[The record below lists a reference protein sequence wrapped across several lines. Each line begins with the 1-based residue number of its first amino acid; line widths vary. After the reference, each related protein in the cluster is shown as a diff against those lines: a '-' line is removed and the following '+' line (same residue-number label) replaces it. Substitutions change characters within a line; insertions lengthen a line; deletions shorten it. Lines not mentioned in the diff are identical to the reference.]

1 MNVFLFMSKARE
13 PAGMAATQAEREY
26 EGPPWSGTVDVR
38 FFGFLRQNPYLST
51 YSFDEHTKTCRA
63 LSRATTTVW
72 KQTQP
77 QALCPELS
85 SLTPKDKDNVRTSR
99 TDKVH
104 ANGSC
109 HDHHVGTPTVST
121 PFLTLGLS
129 TMTNQRLP
137 PKQPYFP
144 HMRTTGHRLLV
155 PPPSLHPD
163 AKPTC

>member
-1 MNVFLFMSKARE
+1 MSKARE